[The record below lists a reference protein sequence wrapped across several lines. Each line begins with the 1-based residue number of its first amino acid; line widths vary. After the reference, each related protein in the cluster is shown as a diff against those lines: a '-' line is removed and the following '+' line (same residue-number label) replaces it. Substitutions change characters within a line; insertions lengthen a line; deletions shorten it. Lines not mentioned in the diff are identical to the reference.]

1 VIAGTPTWI
10 WVSFIGAILALLVF
24 DLTVLQR
31 RHPEP
36 TLKLAAKW
44 TAFWVGLGMAF
55 GVLIWQFW
63 PNIAPGSPIAGS
75 EAALLYLTGYI
86 VEESLSIDNIFVFLI
101 IFSYF
106 NVPDSA
112 RHKVLFLGILGAIIF
127 RAIFIF
133 AGSALLHQFAWLEL
147 VFGALL
153 IFSGIKL
160 LKSHDDPLDPES
172 SRVLKFLSKRFR
184 MTNDFEGQK
193 LFLKRQGLLFATPLF
208 LCLIFIEFSDIVF
221 AIDSIPA
228 ILSITREPFIVFT
241 SNIFAI
247 LGLRALFFCV
257 SGLLKLLKYLNYG
270 LAAILSFVGLKMAGT
285 YIIHTFINKDWHM
298 NVFWSLGV
306 ISAILTIT
314 VWASWMHRDR
324 TRPTA

>member
-153 IFSGIKL
+153 IFQRSQAAEVSQRPARPGKQPSL
-160 LKSHDDPLDPES
+160 EVPQQALSHDERLRGTKALSQAPGPALCHAALPLPH
-172 SRVLKFLSKRFR
+172 L
-184 MTNDFEGQK
+184 
-193 LFLKRQGLLFATPLF
+193 
-208 LCLIFIEFSDIVF
+208 
-221 AIDSIPA
+221 
-228 ILSITREPFIVFT
+228 
-241 SNIFAI
+241 
-247 LGLRALFFCV
+247 
-257 SGLLKLLKYLNYG
+257 
-270 LAAILSFVGLKMAGT
+270 
-285 YIIHTFINKDWHM
+285 H
-298 NVFWSLGV
+298 
-306 ISAILTIT
+306 
-314 VWASWMHRDR
+314 
-324 TRPTA
+324 

>member
-1 VIAGTPTWI
+1 
-10 WVSFIGAILALLVF
+10 
-24 DLTVLQR
+24 
-31 RHPEP
+31 
-36 TLKLAAKW
+36 
-44 TAFWVGLGMAF
+44 M
-55 GVLIWQFW
+55 
-63 PNIAPGSPIAGS
+63 
-75 EAALLYLTGYI
+75 
-86 VEESLSIDNIFVFLI
+86 
-101 IFSYF
+101 
-106 NVPDSA
+106 
-112 RHKVLFLGILGAIIF
+112 LFLRILGAIIF
-127 RAIFIF
+127 GAIFIF

-153 IFSGIKL
+153 IFSGVKL
-160 LKSHDDPLDPES
+160 LKSHNDPLDPES